1 MGCIY
6 GARFTISCF
15 TACVTFADLVSCKNW
30 YISSLLVLDNRQEE
44 LPGLR
49 RRIVHINPPCRTEL
63 KWVFLSLEE
72 KANGMFWYCKR
83 KLFSENTDILSC
95 SWFQTHCSTE
105 CLDKTTMVVWNG
117 IKENKVIVSLLS
129 WLLGRLPHR
138 VFLRSDTLCWLT
150 CQMAQL
156 LLYLQKLSGRFSG
169 TELNAAAIWVLGLL
183 LEATSPV
190 WVWRQIAQ
198 PTTSQLK
205 CFIYGLS
212 QCLNLQKCFE
222 MLRSLFL
229 KPLGLNISHEMVEM
243 ANYRKDVVL
252 DEECP
257 KKGRPLPYHV
267 TVPNLTE

>member
-1 MGCIY
+1 MACFDTAEG
-6 GARFTISCF
+6 SCSQK
-15 TACVTFADLVSCKNW
+15 T
-30 YISSLLVLDNRQEE
+30 
-44 LPGLR
+44 
-49 RRIVHINPPCRTEL
+49 H
-63 KWVFLSLEE
+63 
-72 KANGMFWYCKR
+72 
-83 KLFSENTDILSC
+83 ILSC

-105 CLDKTTMVVWNG
+105 CLDKMTMAVWNG
-117 IKENKVIVSLLS
+117 IKETKVVVSLLS

-150 CQMAQL
+150 WQMAQL
-156 LLYLQKLSGRFSG
+156 LLYPQKLSGRISG
-169 TELNAAAIWVLGLL
+169 TELNVAAIWVLGLL
-183 LEATSPV
+183 LEATSLV

-198 PTTSQLK
+198 PTTSQWK

-212 QCLNLQKCFE
+212 QRLNLQKCVE

-229 KPLGLNISHEMVEM
+229 KPLGLNIFCEMVEM
-243 ANYRKDVVL
+243 ANYRKDIGL